1 MRDDR
6 SPNAGR
12 HATLDLPAPGDH
24 HEGKMDRFSAHLD
37 RGWDLV
43 QHGDSQGAELSAR
56 RALELNKQAPEAYN
70 LLGYAAALRGDFE
83 AAIAH
88 YKHALSLDESYF
100 EALLNAAEVFIHPL
114 ADYEEALVFC
124 DRAIDLAETDDEL
137 VDALLLKF
145 DALLGED
152 RMDEARALCA
162 RFPEGP
168 FENPNHVFLVGRAL
182 YEVGEL
188 DRAAPLIEQAVKATP
203 QNAEAFYYL
212 GLMRDEQGDRVR
224 ATQAFV
230 KARALDLQSPPPD
243 WSLSSEAFEHTVR
256 RVIETLP
263 QRLRQIIRHDEVYIA
278 DMPGVEYV
286 IDGVDPRALILMD
299 DISQAPLHPPSARLF
314 VYQRNLERLAGA
326 LESIEAELRAALE
339 RELSAVLEEHDP
351 SERNDVDS
359 KLLN

>member
-1 MRDDR
+1 MER
-6 SPNAGR
+6 GR
-12 HATLDLPAPGDH
+12 DH

-83 AAIAH
+83 AAIQH
-88 YKHALSLDESYF
+88 YNHALALDESYF

-114 ADYEEALVFC
+114 ADYEEALEMC
-124 DRAIDLAETDDEL
+124 DRALELAETDDEL

-152 RMDEARALCA
+152 RMEEARALCA

-182 YEVGEL
+182 YEVGDIE
-188 DRAAPLIEQAVKATP
+188 RAAPLIEQSIKATP
-203 QNAEAFYYL
+203 QNSEAYYYL
-212 GLMRDEQGDRVR
+212 GLMRDEQGDRAR
-224 ATQAFV
+224 ATQAFI
-230 KARALDLQSPPPD
+230 KARALDMQAPPPD
-243 WSLSSEAFEHTVR
+243 WSLSPEAFEHTVH
-256 RVIETLP
+256 RVIDTLP
-263 QRLRQIIRHDEVYIA
+263 PRLRQAIRREEIYVA
-278 DMPGVEYV
+278 DMPGIEFV

-299 DISQAPLHPPSARLF
+299 DIAPTGPHMPSARLF

-326 LESIEAELRAALE
+326 LESVETELRAALE
-339 RELSAVLEEHDP
+339 RELTAVLDEQDHT
-351 SERNDVDS
+351 DVSPVDD

>member
-1 MRDDR
+1 MPFRQ
-6 SPNAGR
+6 
-12 HATLDLPAPGDH
+12 DH

-83 AAIAH
+83 AAIRH
-88 YKHALSLDESYF
+88 YNHALSLDESYF
-100 EALLNAAEVFIHPL
+100 EALLNAAEVLIHPL
-114 ADYEEALVFC
+114 ADYEEALEMC
-124 DRAIDLAETDDEL
+124 DRALELAETDDEL

-152 RMDEARALCA
+152 RMDEAKSLCA

-182 YEVGEL
+182 YEVGDLE
-188 DRAAPLIEQAVKATP
+188 RAAPLIEQAVKATP
-203 QNAEAFYYL
+203 QNSEAWYYL
-212 GLMRDEQGDRVR
+212 GLMRDEQGDRAR

-230 KARALDLQSPPPD
+230 KARALDLQAPTPD
-243 WSLSSEAFEHTVR
+243 WSLSSEAFEHMAR

-263 QRLRQIIRHDEVYIA
+263 QRLRQTIRQDEIYVA
-278 DMPGVEYV
+278 DMPGVEFV

-299 DISQAPLHPPSARLF
+299 DISPAGLTAPSARLF

-326 LESIEAELRAALE
+326 LEAVESELRAALE
-339 RELSAVLEEHDP
+339 RELTAVLDEQDP
-351 SERNDVDS
+351 GELTSDNR

>member
-1 MRDDR
+1 
-6 SPNAGR
+6 
-12 HATLDLPAPGDH
+12 
-24 HEGKMDRFSAHLD
+24 MDRFSAHLD

-83 AAIAH
+83 AAIRH
-88 YKHALSLDESYF
+88 YNHALSLDESYF
-100 EALLNAAEVFIHPL
+100 EALLNAAEVLIHPL
-114 ADYEEALVFC
+114 ADYEEALEMC
-124 DRAIDLAETDDEL
+124 DRALELAETDDEL

-152 RMDEARALCA
+152 RMEEAKALCT

-182 YEVGEL
+182 YEVGDL
-188 DRAAPLIEQAVKATP
+188 DRAAPLIEQSVRATP
-203 QNAEAFYYL
+203 QNSEAYYYL
-212 GLMRDEQGDRVR
+212 GLMRDEQGDRTR

-230 KARALDLQSPPPD
+230 KARALDLQVPAPD
-243 WSLSSEAFEHTVR
+243 WSLSPEAFEHTVR

-263 QRLRQIIRHDEVYIA
+263 PRLRQAIRQDEIYVA
-278 DMPGVEYV
+278 DMPGVEFV

-299 DISQAPLHPPSARLF
+299 DISPNSLASPSARLF

-326 LESIEAELRAALE
+326 LESVESELRAALE
-339 RELSAVLEEHDP
+339 RELAAVLDEQDP
-351 SERNDVDS
+351 GDFSGDS
-359 KLLN
+359 RKLLN